1 MNKNQKDGNFEEN
14 LGSRV
19 KKLRQEMNLT
29 QAEVAD
35 ALHVTPGYISNVEN
49 NRTAMSLRIL
59 IYYAKLMNTTLDS
72 LVGSLEPA
80 YKENALDNEVM
91 HLVAQMNDLEKQK
104 LINTLRI
111 WIIDF
116 IRCQQSV
123 FLSRRLTWHLFYCNK
138 INNI

>member
-111 WIIDF
+111 WIYF
-116 IRCQQSV
+116 IRCQKSV
-123 FLSRRLTWHLFYCNK
+123 FLPRRLTWHLFYCNK